1 MYDFMNNILLF
12 RNIPSV
18 AIPSLLKELGAT
30 KKEYKKGEILFHEG
44 ESLDKI
50 GIVLQGLVLIE
61 SADVWGNNS
70 LLGSASK
77 GSVFG
82 EAYACVP
89 GEKLMISVRAV
100 EASTVL
106 FIDVDKILTGSN
118 SDLVH
123 NLLIVCAKKNL
134 QLSRRILHTSSKS
147 LRGRLMSFFSE
158 CVKKEDSLSFSIP
171 LNRQQLADYLSVDR
185 SAMCNE
191 LSKMQKD
198 GLITYHKNQ
207 FTILAEL

>member
-1 MYDFMNNILLF
+1 MYDFLENTLLF
-12 RNIPSV
+12 KNISAKDFP
-18 AIPSLLKELGAT
+18 ALLKELGAV
-30 KKEYKKGEILFHEG
+30 KKEYKKGEILLHEG

-70 LLGSASK
+70 LLGSAAK

-100 EASTVL
+100 EPSTIL
-106 FIDVDKILTGSN
+106 FIHVDKILTGSN
-118 SDLVH
+118 RILVH
-123 NLLIVCAKKNL
+123 NLLTICAKKNL

-147 LRGRLMSFFSE
+147 LRGRLISFFSE
-158 CVKKEDSLSFSIP
+158 CVKKENSFTFSIP
-171 LNRQQLADYLSVDR
+171 FNRQQLADYLSVDR

-198 GLITYHKNQ
+198 GLITYHKNN
-207 FTILAEL
+207 FTILTGL